1 MLGGVLLV
9 LGLVVL
15 FVPLVLV
22 SGGVAAALLGW
33 LLNRD
38 VDASHEGSELLDLN
52 V

>member
-1 MLGGVLLV
+1 MLGGVIMAIVLV
-9 LGLVVL
+9 LV

-22 SGGVAAALLGW
+22 TGGVASGLLGW